1 MLGLEIKSPIEIVE
15 TLIDIQIIL
24 TIRVIYVLIE
34 WNVQPQ
40 VE

>member
-15 TLIDIQIIL
+15 KLIDIQIIL

>member
-15 TLIDIQIIL
+15 TLIDIQIKL

-34 WNVQPQ
+34 WNV
-40 VE
+40 